1 MLDVVPVRTLFVDIK
16 PLVLILFERI
26 RGPWNNINNEQ
37 ELNLLSFNN
46 KYIIPARRRYFLPHR
61 WF

>member
-1 MLDVVPVRTLFVDIK
+1 MLDVVPVRKLFVDIK

-37 ELNLLSFNN
+37 ELNLLSSKN
-46 KYIIPARRRYFLPHR
+46 KHIT
-61 WF
+61 